1 MGHYFRSLDGCDM
14 AGIDTVLLQNIP
26 GITDCAHR
34 VPIANKGYAHP
45 DFFNYTLPKL
55 AASHAHLQPLKKGR
69 AMCEIFGAYG
79 WCEGLPYMKQLA
91 DLMLASGINHFVPHA
106 FSPKRNDRD
115 CPPHF
120 YNGGANPQY
129 PLFKKLMNYM
139 SRTAHILSGGTHVA
153 DVAVFYNA
161 EGDWTGGKNRLFQSV
176 CAKLTRG
183 LIDFDIVPY
192 DMLAETE
199 VKNGRLCINGESFGA
214 LIISES
220 EIMPEN
226 VLEAFCRLAKKGLPV
241 IFTDS
246 LPTRSTD
253 DRDVSEYNSEF
264 KVIAEDE
271 LCSLLRE
278 MGLCSV
284 GAVSGDG
291 RHLRYYHVKRDGG
304 DVYMFS
310 NEDVKR
316 DLDISLS
323 LGHSGEYLLYDA
335 MSGEMYR
342 ESAEN
347 GIMRLHLDPGE
358 AVIAAFGWDIPDGTP
373 AVPCFGDSKQIDI
386 PFDITLTDSETGEER
401 LYATNSSL
409 IDITAPDREPRF
421 MGNAT
426 YCGSFE
432 SDGRH
437 TVLDLGR
444 VGETAELW
452 LNEQYVGERICP
464 PYRFDVGT
472 ALRCGENSIRVRVCG
487 NPGHRM
493 RDGFSA
499 YFMSPPTGILGP
511 IKLIE
516 KH

>member
-1 MGHYFRSLDGCDM
+1 
-14 AGIDTVLLQNIP
+14 
-26 GITDCAHR
+26 
-34 VPIANKGYAHP
+34 
-45 DFFNYTLPKL
+45 
-55 AASHAHLQPLKKGR
+55 
-69 AMCEIFGAYG
+69 
-79 WCEGLPYMKQLA
+79 
-91 DLMLASGINHFVPHA
+91 
-106 FSPKRNDRD
+106 
-115 CPPHF
+115 
-120 YNGGANPQY
+120 
-129 PLFKKLMNYM
+129 
-139 SRTAHILSGGTHVA
+139 
-153 DVAVFYNA
+153 
-161 EGDWTGGKNRLFQSV
+161 
-176 CAKLTRG
+176 
-183 LIDFDIVPY
+183 
-192 DMLAETE
+192 
-199 VKNGRLCINGESFGA
+199 
-214 LIISES
+214 
-220 EIMPEN
+220 MPEN